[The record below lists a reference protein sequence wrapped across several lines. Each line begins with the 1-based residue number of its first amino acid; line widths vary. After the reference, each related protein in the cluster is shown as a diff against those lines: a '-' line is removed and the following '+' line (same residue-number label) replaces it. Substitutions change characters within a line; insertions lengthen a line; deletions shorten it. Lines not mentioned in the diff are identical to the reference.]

1 MSDSTG
7 AESDSPEEGFPT
19 RASLHATQS
28 EYPWHAVVRT
38 VFQAVVGFAAMWAL
52 MVEAMGLDETLP
64 WVAASLAV
72 TGAIT
77 RVMAIPAVNQWL
89 AKFAPFL
96 AAAGSTTA
104 VSDDVYQPTDAATVD
119 ESATPHIPYLDN

>member
-1 MSDSTG
+1 
-7 AESDSPEEGFPT
+7 
-19 RASLHATQS
+19 
-28 EYPWHAVVRT
+28 
-38 VFQAVVGFAAMWAL
+38 MWAL

-89 AKFAPFL
+89 ARFVPFL
-96 AAAGSTTA
+96 AASGSA
-104 VSDDVYQPTDAATVD
+104 SKQVSDDVYHPTDAADTD
-119 ESATPHIPYLDN
+119 SSATPHIPYLDN

>member
-1 MSDSTG
+1 MSDST
-7 AESDSPEEGFPT
+7 AEESVTTS
-19 RASLHATQS
+19 TQS

-72 TGAIT
+72 TGGIT
-77 RVMAIPAVNQWL
+77 RVMAIPAVNHWL
-89 AKFAPFL
+89 ARFIPFL
-96 AAAGSTTA
+96 AASGPAA
-104 VSDDVYQPTDAATVD
+104 PISDDVYQPRHAASVD
-119 ESATPHIPYLDN
+119 ESATPHTPYLDN

>member
-7 AESDSPEEGFPT
+7 EGFPT

-77 RVMAIPAVNQWL
+77 RVMAIPSVNQWL
-89 AKFAPFL
+89 ARFVPFL
-96 AAAGSTTA
+96 AASGSA
-104 VSDDVYQPTDAATVD
+104 SKQVSDDVYHPTDAADTD
-119 ESATPHIPYLDN
+119 SSATPHIPYLDN

>member
-7 AESDSPEEGFPT
+7 AVSDSPEEGFPT

-89 AKFAPFL
+89 ARFIPFL
-96 AAAGSTTA
+96 AASGRAA
-104 VSDDVYQPTDAATVD
+104 AISDDAYYPQHAASVD
-119 ESATPHIPYLDN
+119 EAATPHIPYLDN

>member
-7 AESDSPEEGFPT
+7 AVSDSPEEGFPT

-38 VFQAVVGFAAMWAL
+38 VFQAVVGFAAMWVL

-89 AKFAPFL
+89 ARFIPFL
-96 AAAGSTTA
+96 AASGPAA
-104 VSDDVYQPTDAATVD
+104 AISDDVYAPQHAASVD

>member
-1 MSDSTG
+1 
-7 AESDSPEEGFPT
+7 
-19 RASLHATQS
+19 
-28 EYPWHAVVRT
+28 
-38 VFQAVVGFAAMWAL
+38 MWAL

-119 ESATPHIPYLDN
+119 ESAPPHVPYLDN

>member
-7 AESDSPEEGFPT
+7 EGFPT

-89 AKFAPFL
+89 ARFVPFL
-96 AAAGSTTA
+96 AASGSA
-104 VSDDVYQPTDAATVD
+104 NKQVSDDVYHPTDAADTD
-119 ESATPHIPYLDN
+119 SSATPHIPYLDN